1 MGHLKNMN
9 FAANLSERR
18 ARIRH
23 ALIYVF
29 LLATIFLAFLSTCAL
44 FGIRFNVSES
54 LPGLIY
60 IVTSDN
66 SSPVV
71 EFCPAGSFAELSK
84 ERGYRRRG
92 ICPDGASPMLKPIV
106 AHAGDRVE
114 VSAHGIA
121 VNGTLLHNTAPRT
134 RDTQGRILTPWGF
147 GKYDVDPGFVWVA
160 SQYNPLSFD
169 SRYFGPIL
177 VSQIRHHLRP
187 L

>member
-1 MGHLKNMN
+1 MGRLKNMD

-23 ALIYVF
+23 ALIYVL
-29 LLATIFLAFLSTCAL
+29 LLATIFLALVATCTL

-71 EFCPAGSFAELSK
+71 EFCPVGSFAELSK
-84 ERGYRRRG
+84 KRGYRRRG

-106 AHAGDRVE
+106 AHPGDTVE

-121 VNGTLLHNTAPRT
+121 VNGTLLRNTAPRT
-134 RDTQGRILTPWGF
+134 RDTQGRPLTPWRF
-147 GKYDVDPGFVWVA
+147 GRYAVLPGFVWV
-160 SQYNPLSFD
+160 
-169 SRYFGPIL
+169 
-177 VSQIRHHLRP
+177 
-187 L
+187 

>member
-1 MGHLKNMN
+1 MGRLNEMN
-9 FAANLSERR
+9 LAANVSEQR

-23 ALIYVF
+23 PLIYVF
-29 LLATIFLAFLSTCAL
+29 LLATIFLALVATCAL
-44 FGIRFNVSES
+44 FGVRFNVSES

-71 EFCPAGSFAELSK
+71 EFCPVGSFAELSK
-84 ERGYRRRG
+84 QRGYRRRG

-106 AHAGDRVE
+106 AHPGDTVE

-134 RDTQGRILTPWGF
+134 RDSRGRPLKPWLF
-147 GKYDVDPGFVWVA
+147 GKYSVATGFVWVA
-160 SQYNPLSFD
+160 SDYNPLSFD
-169 SRYFGPIL
+169 SRYYGPIS
-177 VSQIRHHLRP
+177 VSNIRHHLRP

>member
-1 MGHLKNMN
+1 MD
-9 FAANLSERR
+9 FRANVSERR

-29 LLATIFLAFLSTCAL
+29 LLATIFLAFVATCAL
-44 FGIRFNVSES
+44 FGVRFNVSES

-71 EFCPAGSFAELSK
+71 EFCPVGSFAELSK
-84 ERGYRRRG
+84 QRGYRRRV

-106 AHAGDRVE
+106 AHAGDTVE

-121 VNGTLLHNTAPRT
+121 VNGILLHNTVPRT
-134 RDTQGRILTPWGF
+134 TDSRGRTLTPWRF
-147 GKYDVDPGFVWVA
+147 GQSALAPG
-160 SQYNPLSFD
+160 
-169 SRYFGPIL
+169 
-177 VSQIRHHLRP
+177 
-187 L
+187 

>member
-1 MGHLKNMN
+1 MGRLKKMDL
-9 FAANLSERR
+9 AANVSERR
-18 ARIRH
+18 ALIRH
-23 ALIYVF
+23 ALMYVF
-29 LLATIFLAFLSTCAL
+29 LLATIFFALVSICAL
-44 FGIRFNVSES
+44 CGIRFNVSES
-54 LPGLIY
+54 LPSLIY

-71 EFCPAGSFAELSK
+71 EFCPVGSFAELSK
-84 ERGYRRRG
+84 NRGYRRRG

-106 AHAGDRVE
+106 AYAGDTVE
-114 VSAHGIA
+114 VSANGIA
-121 VNGTLLHNTAPRT
+121 VNGTLLHNTTPRT
-134 RDTQGRILTPWGF
+134 RDSRGRPLKPWRF
-147 GKYDVDPGFVWVA
+147 GEYSVAPGFVWVV

>member
-1 MGHLKNMN
+1 MGRLKKMDL
-9 FAANLSERR
+9 AAHVSERR

-29 LLATIFLAFLSTCAL
+29 LLATIFLALVATCAL
-44 FGIRFNVSES
+44 FGVRFNVSES

-71 EFCPAGSFAELSK
+71 EFCPVGSFAELSK

-92 ICPDGASPMLKPIV
+92 VCPDGASPMLKPIV
-106 AHAGDRVE
+106 VRDGDTVE

-121 VNGTLLHNTAPRT
+121 GNRTLLHNAAPRT
-134 RDTQGRILTPWGF
+134 TASRGRTLTPWPF
-147 GKYDVDPGFVWVA
+147 GKYDVAPGFVWVA
-160 SQYNPLSFD
+160 YQYNPLSFD
-169 SRYFGPIL
+169 SRYYGPIPI
-177 VSQIRHHLRP
+177 SQIRCHLRP

>member
-1 MGHLKNMN
+1 MGRLKQMDL
-9 FAANLSERR
+9 AANSSERR

-29 LLATIFLAFLSTCAL
+29 LLATIFLALVLTCAL
-44 FGIRFNVSES
+44 FGIRFNVTES

-66 SSPVV
+66 SSPLV
-71 EFCPAGSFAELSK
+71 EFCPVGSFAELSK

-106 AHAGDRVE
+106 AHAGDTVE

-134 RDTQGRILTPWGF
+134 RDSRGRPLTPWRF
-147 GKYDVDPGFVWVA
+147 GNYAVAPGFVWVA
-160 SQYNPLSFD
+160 SIYNPLSFD
-169 SRYFGPIL
+169 SRYYGPIA

>member
-1 MGHLKNMN
+1 MGRLKEMDL
-9 FAANLSERR
+9 AANVSGPR

-29 LLATIFLAFLSTCAL
+29 LLATIFLALVSTCAL

-71 EFCPAGSFAELSK
+71 EFCPVGSFAELSK

-106 AHAGDRVE
+106 AHAGDTVE

-121 VNGTLLHNTAPRT
+121 VNGTLLHNTAPRP
-134 RDTQGRILTPWGF
+134 RDSHGRSITTWPF
-147 GKYDVDPGFVWVA
+147 GKYTVPQGVVWVA

>member
-1 MGHLKNMN
+1 MGRLKEMDL
-9 FAANLSERR
+9 AADILERR

-23 ALIYVF
+23 ALISVL
-29 LLATIFLAFLSTCAL
+29 LLAMIFLTLVSICGL

-60 IVTSDN
+60 VVTSDN
-66 SSPVV
+66 SSPLV
-71 EFCPAGSFAELSK
+71 EFCPVGSFAELSK
-84 ERGYRRRG
+84 QRGYRRRG

-106 AHAGDRVE
+106 AHAGDTVE

-121 VNGTLLHNTAPRT
+121 VNGTLLHDTAPRT
-134 RDTQGRILTPWGF
+134 RDSRGRPLKPWQF
-147 GKYDVDPGFVWVA
+147 GEYSVAPGFVWVV

>member
-1 MGHLKNMN
+1 MGRVKEMDL
-9 FAANLSERR
+9 AANVSERR
-18 ARIRH
+18 ARIRR
-23 ALIYVF
+23 ALICVF
-29 LLATIFLAFLSTCAL
+29 LCATIFLALVSTCVL

-60 IVTSDN
+60 IVTSDT
-66 SSPVV
+66 SSPLV
-71 EFCPAGSFAELSK
+71 EFCPVGSFAELSK

-106 AHAGDRVE
+106 AHAGDTVE

-121 VNGTLLHNTAPRT
+121 VNGILLHNTAPRT

-147 GKYDVDPGFVWVA
+147 GRYHVTPGFVWVA